1 MLKLLKTNSQ
11 RCIFAPLIS
20 VILNLI
26 IAFAVYFIARIEFL
40 LENHSYFSEGIST
53 SNLVSIFFWRIYL
66 RSFCDSIYQYFL
78 HCFDA
83 LPSMDKRM

>member
-11 RCIFAPLIS
+11 RYIFVNLIS

-40 LENHSYFSEGIST
+40 LENYSYFSEGIST
-53 SNLVSIFFWRIYL
+53 SNLVSIFF
-66 RSFCDSIYQYFL
+66 
-78 HCFDA
+78 
-83 LPSMDKRM
+83 